1 MDFEHRIADLKS
13 KIEVE
18 KKCKQGAE
26 YMLSRLKEQEAI
38 DSCEHNITETTR
50 RLNFLQSE
58 MYELQKM
65 RLEAN
70 GTEIEQ
76 EYLPKPAAPK
86 SEVKKITRRKTSNM
100 GGLLQR
106 FTLKSRSHSA
116 TNLNEVF
123 EGDPGVPPISRFGYI
138 RSDTSITREKVKI
151 MYAETQHRLEVEQ
164 RVKEGTDKMLHARAE
179 VDSTNSKIIE
189 DLKSKSQ
196 ECMGKIFILQRS
208 LLAYQ
213 SLNIFDE
220 IDNSPNI
227 KRPNSG
233 KLTIT
238 VLSAVGLTGK
248 KFSKSD
254 LFVTVS
260 VDNSTKSKTRNSRG
274 TWNETLFMSFEK
286 GHEVEI
292 AVHEQGSG
300 ILGLVWFKIYDL
312 LEDNKMTLPEGEN
325 TSDVWLNLLPGGK
338 IHLQLTFGA
347 LFLILV
353 PEKPKKKGNEELIR
367 QRAVQKFTNR
377 RGHKFIGISSYQVL
391 KCAICHEFLV
401 SGQGLNCQT
410 CDFICHRKCVDNV
423 VSKCIAKSDLDK
435 DENELEV
442 KHKIPHRFS
451 MYASRAVNWCCHCGK
466 MLPLGKNTYLK
477 CTECSLS
484 CHEGC
489 KIYIPE
495 LCGLPLKLMS
505 ELRSFQKAGPT
516 DLSASTTSLQ
526 GSQDLVS
533 GEKKNGL
540 PSLQSFQSKKEMNR
554 LSTVP
559 DHNQVKQMNK
569 NLSKNERQ
577 ESLMFFRHGSKGVG
591 LDDFTFLA
599 VLGKGNFGKVMLA
612 QEKFTNNYYGIKV
625 LKKEFILEHDEVES
639 DLKLD
644 NILLTLDG
652 HVKIADYGLCK
663 ENMAYG
669 SATNTFCGT
678 PEFMAPEI
686 LAEKPYGRAVDW
698 WSFGVLIYEMVLGK
712 APFSGDS
719 EERIFQAILRNPP
732 MFPDSLDKMTVDIIQ
747 RLLNKDASKRLGG
760 GPTDA
765 DEIKTHPYFKGINW
779 NDVYN
784 LKIPPPYLPKITS
797 PTDLSN
803 FDEEFTSE
811 VPVLTPV
818 HSVLSNANQEE
829 FRGFTFVS
837 DWAKAS
843 RAAVMTL
850 HQ

>member
-1 MDFEHRIADLKS
+1 MDFEHKIADLKS

-26 YMLSRLKEQEAI
+26 YMLTRLKEQEAI
-38 DSCEHNITETTR
+38 DSCEHNVTETTR
-50 RLNFLQSE
+50 RLNFLQLE
-58 MYELQKM
+58 MYELQKL
-65 RLEAN
+65 RLETT
-70 GTEIEQ
+70 GMEIEK
-76 EYLPKPAAPK
+76 EYIPGPTAPK
-86 SEVKKITRRKTSNM
+86 LEARKITRRKTSNL

-116 TNLNEVF
+116 TSLSEVF
-123 EGDPGVPPISRFGYI
+123 EGDPGIPPISRFGYI
-138 RSDTSITREKVKI
+138 RSDTSITRDKVKY
-151 MYAETQHRLEVEQ
+151 MYAEIQHRLEVEQ

-179 VDSTNSKIIE
+179 VETTNEKITL

-196 ECMGKIFILQRS
+196 DCMGKIFILQRS

-213 SLNIFDE
+213 SVNIFE
-220 IDNSPNI
+220 EKDNSPNI

-238 VLSAVGLTGK
+238 VISAIGLTGK

-274 TWNETLFMSFEK
+274 TWNEALYMSFEK

-292 AVHEQGSG
+292 AVHEQDSG
-300 ILGLVWFKIYDL
+300 ILGLIWFKIYDY
-312 LEDNKMTLPEGEN
+312 LEDLQINPSE
-325 TSDVWLNLLPGGK
+325 DGK
-338 IHLQLTFGA
+338 GT
-347 LFLILV
+347 
-353 PEKPKKKGNEELIR
+353 
-367 QRAVQKFTNR
+367 
-377 RGHKFIGISSYQVL
+377 
-391 KCAICHEFLV
+391 
-401 SGQGLNCQT
+401 
-410 CDFICHRKCVDNV
+410 D
-423 VSKCIAKSDLDK
+423 
-435 DENELEV
+435 DENEVEV

-451 MYASRAVNWCCHCGK
+451 IYASRAVNWCCHCGK
-466 MLPLGKNTYLK
+466 MLPLGKNSYLK
-477 CTECSLS
+477 CTECSLT
-484 CHEGC
+484 CHESC
-489 KIYIPE
+489 KLYIPE
-495 LCGLPLKLMS
+495 LCGLPPKLMS
-505 ELRSFQKAGPT
+505 ELRSFQKSGPADT
-516 DLSASTTSLQ
+516 SASTSSLHA
-526 GSQDLVS
+526 SLDNVS
-533 GEKKNGL
+533 GERKHGL
-540 PSLQSFQSKKEMNR
+540 PSLQSFQSKKELNR
-554 LSTVP
+554 LSTMP
-559 DHNQVKQMNK
+559 DQSQAKQLK
-569 NLSKNERQ
+569 NLTRNDRQ

-612 QEKFTNNYYGIKV
+612 QEKFTNSYYGIKV

-639 DLKLD
+639 TKSEKRCFQIATKGKHPFLVNLHSCFQTESRLYFVMEYVSGGDLMWHIQHSKFTQAQAKYYACEVLLALEYWHQNKILYRDLKLD

-663 ENMAYG
+663 ESMVYG
-669 SATNTFCGT
+669 STTNTFCGT

-732 MFPDSLDKMTVDIIQ
+732 MFPESLDRATVDVIQ
-747 RLLNKDASKRLGG
+747 RLLNKDAAKRLGG

-765 DEIKTHPYFKGINW
+765 DEIKAHPYFKGINW

-837 DWAKAS
+837 DWAKVS
-843 RAAVMTL
+843 RAAVMVPP
-850 HQ
+850 Q